1 MVFVEAS
8 QFTGR
13 LPDYL
18 SDDEYRELQTYLAER
33 PQAGDR
39 IPGGGGLRKLR
50 WAARGHGKS
59 GGVRVIYYW
68 LRADAQIFLFTLFGK
83 SERAGLNKATLHAIA
98 KFLETL
104 K

>member
-1 MVFVEAS
+1 MIFVETHY
-8 QFTGR
+8 FTSR
-13 LPDYL
+13 LPRYL

-33 PQAGDR
+33 PEAGDR

-50 WAARGHGKS
+50 WAAGGHGKS

-68 LRADAQIFLFTLFGK
+68 LRADEQIFLFTLFRK
-83 SERAGLNKATLHAIA
+83 SERADLDKATLNAIA
-98 KFLETL
+98 KSLETL